1 MLSRCGPCL
10 VCESGAMIAIEFFA
24 LVSAA
29 TAPLQPASAAKPLA
43 SLLEAVLAIG
53 QTPSVKDLAKPAVFI
68 KDGAKGPI
76 LERSGPGS
84 IA

>member
-1 MLSRCGPCL
+1 M
-10 VCESGAMIAIEFFA
+10 CESGAMIAIEFFA

>member
-10 VCESGAMIAIEFFA
+10 VCESVAMIAVEFFA

-29 TAPLQPASAAKPLA
+29 TAPLQPAAAAKPLA
-43 SLLEAVLAIG
+43 SLSEAVLATG
-53 QTPSVKDLAKPAVFI
+53 QTPPAKDLAKPAVFI
-68 KDGAKGPI
+68 KDGAKSPI